1 MFQGIWAL
9 AESRELLWGEGRL
22 VAVRDG
28 VLGYGYLLEWVEFLR
43 KPLVALG
50 LEFST
55 GLSPGETRKVWPM
68 NPKCLYSSA
77 SDLYSTPPELFQE
90 LDRRFGPLTLD
101 VCALPENAKCPSY
114 FTPEQDG
121 LKQPW
126 TGRCWC
132 NPPYG
137 RTIRRWLLKA
147 VKSALAGATVV
158 CLLPARVDT
167 RWWHELVNPMPAVI
181 EFCKGRLWFGGGK
194 IRHRS
199 RR

>member
-1 MFQGIWAL
+1 M
-9 AESRELLWGEGRL
+9 
-22 VAVRDG
+22 
-28 VLGYGYLLEWVEFLR
+28 
-43 KPLVALG
+43 
-50 LEFST
+50 T
-55 GLSPGETRKVWPM
+55 
-68 NPKCLYSSA
+68 PKCLFSSV
-77 SDLYSTPPELFQE
+77 SDLYSSPPELFEE
-90 LDRRFGPLTLD
+90 LSRRFGPLTLD
-101 VCALPENAKCPSY
+101 VCALPENAKCLSY

-167 RWWHELVNPMPAVI
+167 RWWHELVEPYASVI
-181 EFCKGRLWFGGGK
+181 EFCRGRLLFGGGK
-194 IRHRS
+194 DKAPFASVVVVFEPVSQNECQWCGRMFIP
-199 RR
+199 RRKDARFCGAACKQAAYRQRQSGVAVTDLSVTDRW